1 MSATREGGL
10 KAAKTNKAKY
20 GDDFY
25 KRIGATG
32 GKVSRGGGFAH
43 DPEMAR
49 LAGRLGGLN
58 SRKDNTYKPLDV
70 DNINQAKE
78 EIKYHKS
85 LRQYGG

>member
-1 MSATREGGL
+1 MASNREGGL

-32 GKVSRGGGFAH
+32 GKISRVGGFAH

-58 SRKDNTYKPLDV
+58 SRKDTTINALDV
-70 DNINQAKE
+70 DNINLAKE
-78 EIKYHKS
+78 EIKYYKGLKH
-85 LRQYGG
+85 YGG